1 MEKTQ
6 TNMILLAVW
15 LACDCNPRKATKW
28 IREKRILTEEE
39 KARAYEE
46 KDIDNL
52 VCILDA
58 DYPKRLLNTLKNL
71 PLIYRKKKS
80 KK

>member
-1 MEKTQ
+1 
-6 TNMILLAVW
+6 MILLAVW
-15 LACDCNPRKATKW
+15 LACNRDSKKAFKW
-28 IREKRILTEEE
+28 IREMRILTEEE

-58 DYPKRLLNTLKNL
+58 DYPKRLLNNLKNP

>member
-6 TNMILLAVW
+6 ANMILLAVW
-15 LACDCNPRKATKW
+15 LACERNPRKATKW
-28 IREKRILTEEE
+28 IREMRILTEEE

-58 DYPKRLLNTLKNL
+58 DYPKRLLNTLKNP
-71 PLIYRKKKS
+71 PLICKKRKS

>member
-1 MEKTQ
+1 MEKSQ
-6 TNMILLAVW
+6 TFMILLAVW
-15 LACDCNPRKATKW
+15 LACNRDSKKAFKW
-28 IREKRILTEEE
+28 IREMRILTEEE

-52 VCILDA
+52 VCILDD
-58 DYPKRLLNTLKNL
+58 DYPQWMKRLKNP
-71 PLIYRKKKS
+71 PLICKKRKS

>member
-15 LACDCNPRKATKW
+15 LACERNPRKATKW

-58 DYPKRLLNTLKNL
+58 DYPQRLKKLKNP
-71 PLIYRKKKS
+71 PLIYRKRKS